1 MKIMCRWRAEMR
13 QWSFTKN
20 PEKALKDG
28 VLFGLVL
35 AFALTSAPPVFP
47 QTEEPLQPA
56 AAATPAQT
64 ADTGKATS
72 EETPAQIEHA
82 TSAESPAAADLVVKT
97 DPAERTNVAFT
108 PNLGAGL
115 EKYIFL
121 DLRDINVVDVFKF
134 LATQGSLN
142 IVTSR
147 NVQGRSTLLL
157 RNVKI
162 KDALDILVISN
173 QLAYEIRNDIIYI
186 MTEDEYALAHGKN
199 FNDIKK
205 VMIRKLKNAKPS
217 YVLAALQAV
226 QSGIGKIIIDEDTGT
241 VVMIDTPQKLLQLG
255 AVLDQ
260 VENNLEMKV
269 IKLEFAKVE
278 DVIAQLKPQIEGKG
292 VGTVIGDARSNQ
304 IIISAY
310 PDRMAE
316 AVKLAKVLDKQ
327 TKGVLIETRI
337 LQLTL
342 NPSFDFG
349 VAWQKVFRDWNNN
362 SIKSYY
368 PFYSPSGESDIRTN
382 VASALGQGN
391 SRITVGNFDTD
402 EVAARLTAVKG
413 ITDTKL
419 LASPRVMILD
429 RQEAKINIGDRI
441 PYVVTTSTGT
451 GNNISVSEDIRFIDV
466 GIIMSVIPTI
476 NDNGFITMKIRPE
489 ISSQTGD
496 LSTKSGNLI
505 PKVNT
510 TFVDSTVIVQDGI
523 SVVLGGLM
531 RDEQNRANQGLPYL
545 MDIPV
550 LGNLFKSRHESIKKT
565 EIVIIITPHIVTG
578 DTDVLDQPIQ
588 IKGRSTGNSKT
599 AEFQVSTLDIVQSQ
613 TADAAASR
621 IDEKAAPSRSLM
633 GSLANGLSK
642 LSPIKRGK

>member
-1 MKIMCRWRAEMR
+1 MK
-13 QWSFTKN
+13 QWNSTDAVKNITKN
-20 PEKALKDG
+20 GKFSAFLVACFLVSMPVIFSQEEKLEPAKNAGFLQQKENAG
-28 VLFGLVL
+28 SVGR
-35 AFALTSAPPVFP
+35 
-47 QTEEPLQPA
+47 TEN
-56 AAATPAQT
+56 
-64 ADTGKATS
+64 ADS
-72 EETPAQIEHA
+72 M
-82 TSAESPAAADLVVKT
+82 
-97 DPAERTNVAFT
+97 ERTENAEAPDRTAVNFA
-108 PNLGAGL
+108 PDLGEGL
-115 EKYIFL
+115 EKIIFL

-142 IVTSR
+142 IVTSK

-162 KDALDILVISN
+162 KDALDILIISN
-173 QLAYEIRNDIIYI
+173 QLAYEIRDDIIFI
-186 MTEDEYALAHGKN
+186 MTEDEYALTHGKN

-205 VMIRKLKNAKPS
+205 VMIRTLKNAKPS

-226 QSGIGKIIIDEDTGT
+226 QSSLGKIIIDEDTGT
-241 VVMIDTPQKLLQLG
+241 VVMIDTPQKLLQMG

-260 VENNLEMKV
+260 VENSLEMKV
-269 IKLEFAKVE
+269 IKLQFAKV
-278 DVIAQLKPQIEGKG
+278 DDILAQLKPQLEAKG
-292 VGTVIGDARSNQ
+292 VGTIIGDARSNQ
-304 IIISAY
+304 VIISAY
-310 PDRMAE
+310 PGRMGSALE
-316 AVKLAKVLDKQ
+316 LVKALDKQ

-362 SIKSYY
+362 SIQSVY
-368 PFYSPSGESDIRTN
+368 PFYAPSGEGDIRTN
-382 VASALGQGN
+382 VANALGQGR

-402 EVAARLTAVKG
+402 EIAAKLTAVKG
-413 ITDTKL
+413 ITDTKV

-451 GNNISVSEDIRFIDV
+451 GNNVSVSEDIRFIDV
-466 GIIMSVIPTI
+466 GIMMSVLPVI
-476 NDNGFITMKIRPE
+476 NDNGYITMKIRPE

-510 TFVDSTVIVQDGI
+510 TFVDSTVIVQNGV

-531 RDEQNRANQGLPYL
+531 RDEQNRTNQGLPYL

-550 LGNLFKSRHESIKKT
+550 VGNLFKSRHESIKKT

-578 DTDVLDQPIQ
+578 EKDVLDQPIP
-588 IKGRSTGNSKT
+588 IKGKTNGNTSV
-599 AEFQVSTLDIVQSQ
+599 AEFHASPLDALEVRSV
-613 TADAAASR
+613 DAAAS
-621 IDEKAAPSRSLM
+621 KAEAKAGNSSSLM
-633 GSLANGLSK
+633 GGLADGLAK
-642 LSPIKRGK
+642 LSPIKRSK